1 MIQFQENTPLF
12 QAVLKICR
20 MIRHHGGRAILVGG
34 CVRDALQH
42 NPCKDFDLECYNIS
56 AEKIRDV
63 LKDDFDLDLVGMSFG
78 VMKVHHFDIDIAL
91 PRRENKTG
99 VGHRGFMVDCIPDLT
114 FAEAAARRD
123 FTVNAMMYDPL
134 DQEFIDPWN
143 GRQDLEQKIL
153 RHVSSHFSE
162 DPLRVLRAM
171 QFAARFDFTIAPE
184 TIALCREIPGNE
196 LAIDRI
202 AAEWDKLLLKGK
214 AIARGIDFLAQCQ
227 WLPEE
232 LKDIPMD
239 PLDRIPIYRTG
250 LEKDDRILALTVLC
264 HTLSKEKI
272 CSFLGNTY
280 RLNGLP
286 EIITVLTSYLPE
298 LSGYQAKTDG
308 AVRRLA
314 LAVKNTDLLLRAAEC
329 CYPAQK
335 NLWGDL
341 RKRAE
346 DLQILHTPPTPLLQG
361 RDLLQHGIKPGREM
375 GQLLQTAFDAQ
386 LDGHFMDHASALL
399 WLQNK
404 LK

>member
-1 MIQFQENTPLF
+1 
-12 QAVLKICR
+12 
-20 MIRHHGGRAILVGG
+20 
-34 CVRDALQH
+34 
-42 NPCKDFDLECYNIS
+42 
-56 AEKIRDV
+56 
-63 LKDDFDLDLVGMSFG
+63 
-78 VMKVHHFDIDIAL
+78 
-91 PRRENKTG
+91 
-99 VGHRGFMVDCIPDLT
+99 
-114 FAEAAARRD
+114 
-123 FTVNAMMYDPL
+123 
-134 DQEFIDPWN
+134 
-143 GRQDLEQKIL
+143 
-153 RHVSSHFSE
+153 
-162 DPLRVLRAM
+162 
-171 QFAARFDFTIAPE
+171 
-184 TIALCREIPGNE
+184 

-214 AIARGIDFLAQCQ
+214 VIARGIDFLAQCQ

-272 CSFLGNTY
+272 GSCLERTY
-280 RLNGLP
+280 RLNGLT

-298 LSGYQAKTDG
+298 LSGYQTKPDG

-335 NLWGDL
+335 SLWDDL

-346 DLQILHTPPTPLLQG
+346 NLQILHTPPTPFLQG
-361 RDLLQHGIKPGREM
+361 RDLLQYGIKPGREM

-386 LDGHFMDHASALL
+386 LDGHFMDHASAQL